1 MKCDVAII
9 GAGPYGLSAAAHLKT
24 IQGLDVRLFGEP
36 MTFWERCMPQGMF
49 LRSGWSASH
58 IASPGGGLTLEDYQ
72 EAAGRRFTR
81 PVPLDEFINYGK
93 WWQREAVPEAD
104 PRNVERLE
112 RSRGAFRL
120 TLADGEAMDARRVV
134 VACGIQPF
142 ARKPAEFRYCP
153 PELVSHTS
161 EHRDFKR
168 FAGKLVIVIGG
179 GQSALESAALLKEAG
194 AAAEVFARTGRIHWL
209 QGRASTALHYR
220 MGQFTR
226 RLLYA
231 PTDVGPAGVSQLAA
245 RPDLLRKLPRAIQDR
260 LRRRAVR
267 PAGSGW
273 LKKRLAG
280 TPITLGRSV
289 ESAAP
294 TGGRVRLRFDDR
306 RVRYA
311 DHVLLGTGYR
321 VDISK
326 YSFLDRSL
334 LDLIET
340 KNGYPALRPGLETS
354 VAGLYI
360 LGSPAAYSFGPLLQF
375 VSGAGYASRALVRSI
390 AKEASRQKRAVAYA
404 ATIEPSP
411 SRAQPE
417 SAGLMRSASGT
428 DATQT

>member
-24 IQGLDVRLFGEP
+24 IKGLDVRLFGEP

-49 LRSGWSASH
+49 LRSGWSATH
-58 IASPGGGLTLEDYQ
+58 IASPGGGLALEDYQ
-72 EAAGRRFTR
+72 KAAGRRFSR

-93 WWQREAVPEAD
+93 WWQRQAVPDAD

-120 TLADGEAMDARRVV
+120 TLVDGETVESPRVV

-142 ARKPAEFRYCP
+142 AYRPAEFRYCP
-153 PELVSHTS
+153 TELVSHAS

-220 MGQFTR
+220 MGNFTR

-245 RPDLLRKLPRAIQDR
+245 RPDLLRKLPRIVQDR

-273 LKKRLAG
+273 LKKRLSE
-280 TPITLGRSV
+280 TPITLGRSI
-289 ESAAP
+289 ESAVPSA
-294 TGGRVRLRFDDR
+294 GRVRLRFDDR

-326 YSFLDRSL
+326 YDFLDRSL

-340 KNGYPALRPGLETS
+340 KKGYPALRPGLETS
-354 VAGLYI
+354 APGLYI
-360 LGSPAAYSFGPLLQF
+360 LGAPAAYSFGPLLQF

-390 AKEASRQKRAVAYA
+390 AKEAQERAVVYPA
-404 ATIEPSP
+404 AGGPSP
-411 SRAQPE
+411 SRARPE
-417 SAGLMRSASGT
+417 SAGFMRSASGT